1 MLMLNLFY
9 SESYW
14 GGASR
19 MNGPQKLVYNLLE
32 SLDQE
37 NIPYAINQEK
47 YKFNFLIHY
56 DYNGH
61 LKHSNLELENCVIGP
76 QIWFFDEHVKFLS
89 QNLNYFKTIV
99 TPSQWVKDLAVSKFG
114 YPENKIGV
122 WPVGL
127 SIPQVKREHKWDCI
141 IYYKRRNEEELNKVK
156 SFLNEKSLSYS
167 ILEYGSY
174 HEDAIKTLIPSAKF
188 CFLLNGT
195 ESQGIAVQEIMSYD
209 TPIIAWDLETWED
222 QGPQWSV
229 PATSVPYWS
238 DECGERFFKYEDL
251 EKTFRRFYSR
261 IDEYNPRK
269 YVEENLSYKASVD
282 KLLEI
287 FNAD

>member
-19 MNGPQKLVYNLLE
+19 MNGPQKVVCNLLE

-37 NIPYAINQEK
+37 NIPYAINEEK

-76 QIWFFDEHVKFLS
+76 QIWFFDDHVRFLS

-122 WPVGL
+122 WPVGIEL
-127 SIPQVKREHKWDCI
+127 PEIKKDPQYDCLV
-141 IYYKRRNEEELNKVK
+141 YFKRRDAGEFSKVCY
-156 SFLNEKSLSYS
+156 FLDEKKLSYKFLKYGEYSQEDIS
-167 ILEYGSY
+167 ILAPQS
-174 HEDAIKTLIPSAKF
+174 KF

-222 QGPQWSV
+222 QGPDWSV

-251 EKTFRRFYSR
+251 EETFERFYSR

>member
-1 MLMLNLFY
+1 M
-9 SESYW
+9 
-14 GGASR
+14 
-19 MNGPQKLVYNLLE
+19 
-32 SLDQE
+32 
-37 NIPYAINQEK
+37 
-47 YKFNFLIHY
+47 
-56 DYNGH
+56 
-61 LKHSNLELENCVIGP
+61 
-76 QIWFFDEHVKFLS
+76 
-89 QNLNYFKTIV
+89 
-99 TPSQWVKDLAVSKFG
+99 
-114 YPENKIGV
+114 
-122 WPVGL
+122 
-127 SIPQVKREHKWDCI
+127 
-141 IYYKRRNEEELNKVK
+141 
-156 SFLNEKSLSYS
+156 
-167 ILEYGSY
+167 
-174 HEDAIKTLIPSAKF
+174 
-188 CFLLNGT
+188 NGT

-251 EKTFRRFYSR
+251 EETFERFYSR